1 MTGAC
6 FATQFHVAYSSVISG
21 MGTWAGV
28 PNLCYAKDGLLCMSS
43 PGIVNTAT
51 LISDTDKLADQ
62 GKIDPTDNLANDR

>member
-1 MTGAC
+1 
-6 FATQFHVAYSSVISG
+6 